1 MREYNLGQQ
10 IGHAGFLLYRLM
22 LHSRWVGT
30 DFGSPVLWSVLLLVK
45 NRNNEAAVSYSTWP

>member
-30 DFGSPVLWSVLLLVK
+30 DVGSPVSWSVLLSV
-45 NRNNEAAVSYSTWP
+45 

>member
-10 IGHAGFLLYRLM
+10 VGHAGFLLYCLM

-30 DFGSPVLWSVLLLVK
+30 DVGSPVLWSVLLSVK
-45 NRNNEAAVSYSTWP
+45 NRNNEAAVSYST